1 MHYSLV
7 VVVFNL
13 LNVIAVNAIPAWEG
27 GRSAI
32 NSLVT
37 GAGYIEALRAP
48 REAHTE
54 HLSIAPLGT
63 PGNLTVAQNYKAPP
77 LFYINGGQLWQ
88 PINETTIFSVNL
100 LNTTHVPFADGNYPL
115 QLVLAPKQ
123 NGIRGGYWRWD
134 GTMLYYDNPPLGNQG
149 LFYTCYNE
157 AGLNGVFLFLRP
169 AATPPG
175 CHYFTMHSWIRQYIK
190 ETAGRR

>member
-54 HLSIAPLGT
+54 HLSIAPLGKITRLYKFSNNNKMLTPSTHSGT

-169 AATPPG
+169 
-175 CHYFTMHSWIRQYIK
+175 
-190 ETAGRR
+190 